1 MNGLSAAVEKSV
13 SGTGAAPWINR
24 ASPTGIPLKGDHT
37 PRSPS
42 GMISVLY
49 VDDESNLLD
58 ITKTYLERTKEFTVT
73 TAPSASA
80 ALDLLK
86 SNGFQ
91 TIVSD
96 YQMPEMD
103 GIEFLKAVRA
113 TDKSIPFIIFTGKGR
128 EEIAIEA
135 FENGADFYLQ
145 KGGEPKSQFAELVH
159 KIHAA
164 VDHRRADMQVATLN
178 RLYTVL
184 SATNKAIVRIHDKSE
199 LLQEICRIVVDIGGF
214 TMAWAG
220 RPNVKK
226 HLIEPV
232 AMSGHVEG
240 YLDSIA
246 ISTDDAPLGRG
257 PTGTTF
263 RTRTFYIC
271 NDIAH
276 DPAMEPWREE
286 ALKRGYRSSASF
298 PFALD
303 TKNAG
308 VISFYAPEPGF
319 FSDQIIR
326 LLDEQ
331 SSDISFAFATLDHEE
346 QRLSAGK
353 DLKTSELQYRR
364 LFDTAQDGILILDG
378 DTGEVIDANAF
389 MLDMLGYTLS
399 YFVGKHLWELGF
411 IKDKTIAQSAF
422 TELKTNSY
430 IRYEDLP
437 LETQDGRSID
447 VEFISNVYLVGDKKI
462 IQCNI
467 RDITDRK
474 RVEEALRHANKQLN
488 LLSSITRH
496 DIKNQLLVLRGY
508 LDLSQDVIDDPTTLT
523 EYIKKGEKAADTIE
537 HQIMFTKDY
546 QDLGVAAPEW
556 QNVNASINKALSGL
570 PMRGIRVTVDP
581 QNPSIFADR
590 LFEKVFYNLI
600 DNAIR
605 YGGDR
610 MKTIRVSSQESDGE
624 LTIVCED
631 DGGGISAEDKK
642 RLFTRGFGKNTG
654 LGLFLSREI
663 LAITGITIK
672 EMGEPGKG
680 ARFEIMVPEGK
691 WRMKGGGAS

>member
-1 MNGLSAAVEKSV
+1 
-13 SGTGAAPWINR
+13 
-24 ASPTGIPLKGDHT
+24 
-37 PRSPS
+37 
-42 GMISVLY
+42 
-49 VDDESNLLD
+49 
-58 ITKTYLERTKEFTVT
+58 
-73 TAPSASA
+73 
-80 ALDLLK
+80 
-86 SNGFQ
+86 
-91 TIVSD
+91 
-96 YQMPEMD
+96 
-103 GIEFLKAVRA
+103 
-113 TDKSIPFIIFTGKGR
+113 
-128 EEIAIEA
+128 
-135 FENGADFYLQ
+135 
-145 KGGEPKSQFAELVH
+145 
-159 KIHAA
+159 
-164 VDHRRADMQVATLN
+164 
-178 RLYTVL
+178 
-184 SATNKAIVRIHDKSE
+184 
-199 LLQEICRIVVDIGGF
+199 
-214 TMAWAG
+214 
-220 RPNVKK
+220 
-226 HLIEPV
+226 
-232 AMSGHVEG
+232 
-240 YLDSIA
+240 
-246 ISTDDAPLGRG
+246 
-257 PTGTTF
+257 
-263 RTRTFYIC
+263 
-271 NDIAH
+271 
-276 DPAMEPWREE
+276 
-286 ALKRGYRSSASF
+286 
-298 PFALD
+298 
-303 TKNAG
+303 
-308 VISFYAPEPGF
+308 
-319 FSDQIIR
+319 
-326 LLDEQ
+326 
-331 SSDISFAFATLDHEE
+331 
-346 QRLSAGK
+346 
-353 DLKTSELQYRR
+353 RR

-411 IKDKTIAQSAF
+411 IKDKSIAQNAF

-508 LDLSQDVIDDPTTLT
+508 LDLSKDVIDDPTTLT
-523 EYIKKGEKAADTIE
+523 EYIKKEDQAANTIE

-581 QNPSIFADR
+581 QNPAIFADR